1 MGMVSRVIEFRSK
14 EELLDYLKLEYGFE
28 PDLESK
34 KVGAIE
40 LGEIELGDILVK
52 AEIECFE
59 KEAVLR
65 LKKLVSLKAFLLS
78 KEAGMDINKLLY
90 DIDSLMNMSED
101 GLNWS
106 GTLISDDKSLEEF
119 LDAAGIDKTGDNE
132 LKDSKRTVKVKK
144 IMGSYDFNSIEEI

>member
-1 MGMVSRVIEFRSK
+1 MGLVSRVIEFRSK
-14 EELLDYLKLEYGFE
+14 EDMLDYFKVEYGFE

-34 KVGAIE
+34 E
-40 LGEIELGDILVK
+40 FGEIELGDILVK

-59 KEAVLR
+59 TEAVFR
-65 LKKLVSLKAFLLS
+65 MKKLVSLKAFLLS
-78 KEAGMDINKLLY
+78 KEAGMDVNKLLY

-119 LDAAGIDKTGDNE
+119 LDAAGIDKVGDNK
-132 LKDSKRTVKVKK
+132 LKDSKRVVKVKK